1 MKPRLLYLF
10 RLILVLLL
18 SFLLQKLLFLLFT
31 PGDGRVGLGDA
42 LAVLYHGLSLDLS
55 VLGYLLIVPLILL
68 ALSFLVKHFPARRIL
83 RPYHLLVAL
92 LLGIVTVV
100 DLRLYPFWGFK
111 LDASVFLYLDSP
123 GEAFASVS
131 LGFILANVFLIA
143 LWSAL
148 VFFALGWRLEKSWP
162 SVKRGWIPALG
173 TLVLLAPTFLLIRG
187 GVSQATA
194 NVGQV
199 YFSDRQYLNH
209 AAVNPIFSLFSS
221 LGKTED
227 FGSEYNFY
235 SDTELAQLT
244 ADLFPAEAPSL
255 DTLLT
260 TRRPNILVIIMESF
274 GARYIGALGGMAEV
288 SPHFDRLSKEGIL
301 FSSCYANSFR
311 TDRGVLST
319 LSGYP
324 SFPTH
329 SVMKLP
335 AKIRSLS
342 ALSGELRKQGYST
355 DFLYGGDANFTN
367 MKGYL
372 LGSGYQRVT
381 DEKDLD
387 KRLPRTNWG
396 VPDGVTFDY
405 LYEEILRQP
414 TDKPWHKGFLTLSS
428 HEPFDVPYKRLASPI
443 PNAFAYLDE
452 SLGKFVER
460 LKKTPQWKDLLII
473 CLADHGFSD
482 RDSDDRNGTAV
493 HHIPLLWLGGAV
505 RSPRVLPTL
514 MNQSDLVATLL
525 AQLGLP
531 YRDFPFSRNVLAPN
545 YTKPFAY
552 YTFNDGFGFID
563 PTGSTV
569 VDNVSGRVLED
580 VPTPSPLRQRLGRAL
595 LQMTHDDLARR

>member
-1 MKPRLLYLF
+1 MRSRILYLLRF
-10 RLILVLLL
+10 ALVVVL
-18 SFLLQKLLFLLFT
+18 SFLVLKGCFLLLV
-31 PGDGRVGLGDA
+31 PAEGALSMGDVF
-42 LAVLYHGLSLDLS
+42 AVLYHGLSLDFS
-55 VLGYLLIVPLILL
+55 VLGYLLVIPLLTT
-68 ALSFLVKHFPARRIL
+68 AVSCFFRAFPARRVL
-83 RPYHLLVAL
+83 RPYHILTAL
-92 LLGIVTVV
+92 LISIVGITDV
-100 DLRLYPFWGFK
+100 RLYPFWGFK

-131 LGFILANVFLIA
+131 LGFILASLFLIA
-143 LWSAL
+143 LWSTGL
-148 VFFALGWRLEKSWP
+148 FFALGWRLEKTFP
-162 SVKRGWIPALG
+162 PVKRGWIPALG

-209 AAVNPIFSLFSS
+209 AAVNPVFSLFSS

-227 FGSEYNFY
+227 FGAEYNFY
-235 SDTELAQLT
+235 TDTELARLT

-405 LYEEILRQP
+405 LYGEILRQP
-414 TDKPWHKGFLTLSS
+414 TDRPWHKGFLTLSS

-482 RDSDDRNGTAV
+482 RDSDDRNSTAV

-580 VPTPSPLRQRLGRAL
+580 APTPSPLRQRLGRAL
-595 LQMTHDDLARR
+595 LQLTHDDLARR

>member
-1 MKPRLLYLF
+1 MKPRLLYLL
-10 RLILVLLL
+10 RLILVLLV
-18 SFLLQKLLFLLFT
+18 SFLLQKLLFLLLT
-31 PGDGRVGLGDA
+31 PGDGGVGLGDA

-55 VLGYLLIVPLILL
+55 VLGYLLVVPLILL

-83 RPYHLLVAL
+83 APYLLLVAL
-92 LLGIVTVV
+92 LLGIVTIV

-131 LGFILANVFLIA
+131 LGFILAGIFLIA

-148 VFFALGWRLEKSWP
+148 VFFPLGWRLEKTWP
-162 SVKRGWIPALG
+162 PVKRGWIPALG

-244 ADLFPAEAPSL
+244 ADLFPTEAPSL

-288 SPHFDRLSKEGIL
+288 SPHFDQLAKEGIL

-319 LSGYP
+319 LSG
-324 SFPTH
+324 
-329 SVMKLP
+329 
-335 AKIRSLS
+335 
-342 ALSGELRKQGYST
+342 
-355 DFLYGGDANFTN
+355 
-367 MKGYL
+367 
-372 LGSGYQRVT
+372 
-381 DEKDLD
+381 
-387 KRLPRTNWG
+387 
-396 VPDGVTFDY
+396 
-405 LYEEILRQP
+405 
-414 TDKPWHKGFLTLSS
+414 
-428 HEPFDVPYKRLASPI
+428 
-443 PNAFAYLDE
+443 
-452 SLGKFVER
+452 
-460 LKKTPQWKDLLII
+460 
-473 CLADHGFSD
+473 
-482 RDSDDRNGTAV
+482 
-493 HHIPLLWLGGAV
+493 
-505 RSPRVLPTL
+505 
-514 MNQSDLVATLL
+514 
-525 AQLGLP
+525 
-531 YRDFPFSRNVLAPN
+531 
-545 YTKPFAY
+545 
-552 YTFNDGFGFID
+552 
-563 PTGSTV
+563 
-569 VDNVSGRVLED
+569 
-580 VPTPSPLRQRLGRAL
+580 
-595 LQMTHDDLARR
+595 